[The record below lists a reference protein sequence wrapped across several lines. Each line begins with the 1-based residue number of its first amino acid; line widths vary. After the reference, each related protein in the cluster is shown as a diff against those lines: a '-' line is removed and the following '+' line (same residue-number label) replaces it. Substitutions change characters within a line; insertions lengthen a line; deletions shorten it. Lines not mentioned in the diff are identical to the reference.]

1 MKTVE
6 RPDQMRAS
14 STVESYSATAKG
26 FHWLIVLLLT
36 IQFVTAYLLPHIGR
50 NTPPSTDINLHFS
63 FGVLILVV
71 MAARFVHRLRHP
83 VALEAKDAPPVER
96 FLAKT
101 THRLFYLI
109 LLVGPFLGW
118 ASASA
123 HRLPVVLFG
132 VIPLPALAEPGANW
146 ANLAGD
152 IHATAMWTLLC
163 LIGLHVAAVLYHHLI
178 RRDGTLGR
186 MLPVIRE

>member
-1 MKTVE
+1 MSAS
-6 RPDQMRAS
+6 RPA
-14 STVESYSATAKG
+14 EGYSPAAKG

-36 IQFVTAYLLPHIGR
+36 IQFVTAFLLPHIGR
-50 NTPPSTDINLHFS
+50 DTPPSDTINMHFS
-63 FGVLILVV
+63 FGILILIV
-71 MAARFVHRLRHP
+71 MAARFVHRLLHP
-83 VALEAKDAPPVER
+83 IALEAKDAPAAER

-123 HRLPVVLFG
+123 HKLPVVLFG
-132 VIPLPALAEPGANW
+132 VIPMPALAQPGAGW
-146 ANLAGD
+146 ANQAGD
-152 IHATAMWTLLC
+152 IHSTAMWVLLW
-163 LIGLHVAAVLYHHLI
+163 LVGLHFAAVLYHHLI

-186 MLPVIRE
+186 MLPVHRE